1 MKKVYV
7 ALSVDLI
14 HPGHL
19 NIISEASKLGKL
31 IIGLLTDK
39 AIISYK
45 KPPIMN
51 YQDRFK
57 IASSLKGVDMVVPQH
72 TLDYEKNL
80 IKYKPDYVLHGDDW
94 KKGPQSK
101 IRSKVIKFKKWK
113 GKLVEIPTPR
123 VMKLQVY
130 LNY

>member
-1 MKKVYV
+1 MKRVYV

-19 NIISEASKLGKL
+19 NIISEASKLGHV

-51 YQDRFK
+51 YQDRYKKAANVYGK
-57 IASSLKGVDMVVPQH
+57 I
-72 TLDYEKNL
+72 L
-80 IKYKPDYVLHGDDW
+80 IN
-94 KKGPQSK
+94 K
-101 IRSKVIKFKKWK
+101 ITYQKTQCLAYSRETCKE
-113 GKLVEIPTPR
+113 L
-123 VMKLQVY
+123 
-130 LNY
+130 

>member
-1 MKKVYV
+1 MPQTKRYKNIKNSRNSMKKVYV

-19 NIISEASKLGKL
+19 NIISEGSKLGKL

-51 YQDRFK
+51 YQDSFQELMISFELSLFRQYLRLKNHMVFVLKYLK
-57 IASSLKGVDMVVPQH
+57 I
-72 TLDYEKNL
+72 
-80 IKYKPDYVLHGDDW
+80 
-94 KKGPQSK
+94 
-101 IRSKVIKFKKWK
+101 
-113 GKLVEIPTPR
+113 
-123 VMKLQVY
+123 
-130 LNY
+130 

>member
-57 IASSLKGVDMVVPQH
+57 IASS
-72 TLDYEKNL
+72 
-80 IKYKPDYVLHGDDW
+80 
-94 KKGPQSK
+94 S
-101 IRSKVIKFKKWK
+101 
-113 GKLVEIPTPR
+113 
-123 VMKLQVY
+123 
-130 LNY
+130 

>member
-45 KPPIMN
+45 
-51 YQDRFK
+51 
-57 IASSLKGVDMVVPQH
+57 
-72 TLDYEKNL
+72 NL
-80 IKYKPDYVLHGDDW
+80 
-94 KKGPQSK
+94 Q
-101 IRSKVIKFKKWK
+101 
-113 GKLVEIPTPR
+113 
-123 VMKLQVY
+123 
-130 LNY
+130 

>member
-1 MKKVYV
+1 MLNNKKISMKKVYV

-45 KPPIMN
+45 K
-51 YQDRFK
+51 
-57 IASSLKGVDMVVPQH
+57 
-72 TLDYEKNL
+72 
-80 IKYKPDYVLHGDDW
+80 
-94 KKGPQSK
+94 
-101 IRSKVIKFKKWK
+101 
-113 GKLVEIPTPR
+113 
-123 VMKLQVY
+123 
-130 LNY
+130 LNNELSG